1 MPIYLYECSECDGS
15 EEHVQ
20 KFSDPPVTVCESCGG
35 KLARVMAPSAA
46 HFKGGGWANEGYA
59 STRKKKD

>member
-35 KLARVMAPSAA
+35 KRLNARARGSQPTACRRGA
-46 HFKGGGWANEGYA
+46 
-59 STRKKKD
+59 